1 MDEHLKAWIGN
12 SCASIVGERTEN
24 VDIPFY
30 DQLITD
36 LLAELGASGYSKQM
50 FLPFAG
56 YAIEKSLIIQYF

>member
-1 MDEHLKAWIGN
+1 MKPGSEIVAPALL
-12 SCASIVGERTEN
+12 ASAPRTL
-24 VDIPFY
+24 ISPFY